1 MNTAQKVLG
10 NTAIQAIG
18 RFTTAAVSIVIL
30 KLISTYLGKAG
41 YGNYTT
47 VYEFLAFFAIIAD
60 FGIFQIAVKE
70 MSAHPSRRKEIFGN
84 IFALRLVLTIG
95 AMLLATATAF
105 LIPKYSGTPIPVGIV
120 IASATTFLTIIFGT
134 LSSILQVDLRMQW
147 NVLGLIAA
155 KFAALG
161 WMLYTIYRWF
171 PESPEQGFFQLLVAG
186 IVGGLLQVAIAFAAA
201 GKSESISLRFDFR
214 FWKEILLKTLPY
226 GAAILL
232 ATIYVRIDVILLSLM
247 RSQEEVGIYGV
258 AARILENLA
267 VISIFFLNSALPAIT
282 RLFHDNQEKL
292 KKLLQ
297 YAFDFL
303 LLIGFP
309 IVVGGITLAYPIIA
323 LVSSPEFLTNVA
335 ENFYGS
341 DIALQILL
349 IAMLFAYLGN
359 LFGFTLLAG
368 NQQVKLMYVNAA
380 AVVFNL
386 VSNILVIPIW
396 GFRGAAAT
404 SVASQIFV
412 CILGFSFLR
421 KMIPVTFSLKTAGK
435 AFLAA
440 ATMGA
445 SVYYLQ
451 PYLFN
456 LFGGNKSLLLL
467 IPTGGL
473 IYIFVLGITKAIT
486 PEMRALFQSKTNS

>member
-1 MNTAQKVLG
+1 MNTARKVLS
-10 NTAIQAIG
+10 NTVIQVLG
-18 RFTTAAVSIVIL
+18 RLTTAAVSIIVL
-30 KLISTYLGKAG
+30 KLITVYLGKAG
-41 YGNYTT
+41 YGAYTT

-70 MSAHPSRRKEIFGN
+70 MSAHPEKRKMIFGN
-84 IFALRLVLTIG
+84 IFALRL
-95 AMLLATATAF
+95 ALATFAMSLAIISAF
-105 LIPKYSGTPIPVGIV
+105 LIPKYSNTPIPIGVV
-120 IASATTFLTIIFGT
+120 VASATTFLTIIFGT

-147 NVLGLIAA
+147 SVLGLIAS

-161 WMLYTIYRWF
+161 WMLYAIFRWF
-171 PESPEQGFFQLLVAG
+171 PENPEMGFFQLLVAG
-186 IVGGLLQVAIAFAAA
+186 AVGGIFQVLIVFFNV
-201 GKSESISLRFDFR
+201 KNEISLRFDFK

-226 GAAILL
+226 GAAVLL
-232 ATIYVRIDVILLSLM
+232 ATIYVRIDVILLSLL

-258 AARILENLA
+258 AARIMENLA
-267 VISIFFLNSALPAIT
+267 VISIFFLNSTLPTVA
-282 RLFHDNQEKL
+282 RLFRDNHEKL

-309 IVVGGITLAYPIIA
+309 IVVGGIILAFPIIA
-323 LVSSPEFLTNVA
+323 LVSSPEFLS
-335 ENFYGS
+335 NFSEGFFGS
-341 DIALQILL
+341 DVALQMLL
-349 IAMLFAYLGN
+349 VAMLLAYLGN

-368 NQQVKLMYVNAA
+368 NQQVKLMHVNAI

-386 VSNILVIPIW
+386 LSNLVVIPIW

-404 SVASQIFV
+404 SIMSQIFV
-412 CILGFSFLR
+412 CILGFLFLR
-421 KMIPVTFSLKTAGK
+421 KMIAINFNLKVAGK

-440 ATMGA
+440 GIMGL
-445 SVYYLQ
+445 VIFYLQ
-451 PYLFN
+451 PHFFD

-473 IYIFVLGITKAIT
+473 VYVAVLALTKAIT
-486 PEMRALFQSKTNS
+486 PATWDLLRSK